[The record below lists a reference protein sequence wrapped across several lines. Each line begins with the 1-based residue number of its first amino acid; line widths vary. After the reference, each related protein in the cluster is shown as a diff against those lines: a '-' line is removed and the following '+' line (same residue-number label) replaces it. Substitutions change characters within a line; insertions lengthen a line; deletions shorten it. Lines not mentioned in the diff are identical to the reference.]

1 MNVRHRK
8 VLSHL
13 KDHKL
18 RQSFRDS
25 LVSFCSCGR
34 DIKTQSL
41 FSSLSNNRCTRRT
54 SLKRESLLIK
64 VMLFNK
70 ITPRFSKRNLIQD
83 WLSFNTIS
91 RRNYLNQSLRTFNW
105 FNVTCIE
112 IFKITGASVHFSL
125 SFCPAENYL
134 LKVNNVNTRAM
145 CEISSRFT
153 VKTPEWRQWCFLV
166 PLLLTL
172 NRFHA
177 LFWRFYCWRST
188 SKCKL
193 GMHIHYLWFCLKYYV
208 LADIILQLII
218 ISGTCKASF
227 TVRPHY
233 YICKTL

>member
-1 MNVRHRK
+1 
-8 VLSHL
+8 
-13 KDHKL
+13 
-18 RQSFRDS
+18 
-25 LVSFCSCGR
+25 
-34 DIKTQSL
+34 
-41 FSSLSNNRCTRRT
+41 
-54 SLKRESLLIK
+54 
-64 VMLFNK
+64 MLFNNVTPSFLAKEIWFK
-70 ITPRFSKRNLIQD
+70 I

-112 IFKITGASVHFSL
+112 IFKITGASVHFNL
-125 SFCPAENYL
+125 SFCPANNYL
-134 LKVNNVNTRAM
+134 LKVNNVNTRVM

-193 GMHIHYLWFCLKYYV
+193 GMHIRYLWFCLKYYV

-218 ISGTCKASF
+218 ISGTCKTSF